1 MECNQWIVSP
11 NGYSAYRKSTGLQ
24 LYLRTARTRLFS
36 NVKTPINKLINVT
49 DLVVEGEAAVPRDP
63 TLHQCDGAAGGA
75 EEDHLPIAFVEVHDA
90 LIPLI

>member
-1 MECNQWIVSP
+1 M
-11 NGYSAYRKSTGLQ
+11 
-24 LYLRTARTRLFS
+24 
-36 NVKTPINKLINVT
+36 NKLINVT

-90 LIPLI
+90 LIPV